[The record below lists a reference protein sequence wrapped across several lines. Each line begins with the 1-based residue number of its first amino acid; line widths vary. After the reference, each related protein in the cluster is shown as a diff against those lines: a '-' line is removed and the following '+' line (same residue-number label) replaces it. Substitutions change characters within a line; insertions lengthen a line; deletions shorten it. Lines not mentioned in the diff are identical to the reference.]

1 MSKRHGILMRVR
13 AKVRALLPEHWRGAA
28 GERFRQT
35 AATISEYSQE
45 HVRVRERMEEAPDV
59 IWDSLKERSS
69 RTLVNAAEEEGKR
82 IASELARQTLT
93 DKTRQER
100 ATAERLEAEARISKI
115 TEIQARLTFVER
127 LQGVGVVPVW
137 DIQGNMMFIKA
148 PDSYDWDGLK
158 NRLLIGTDV
167 SVPPNAS
174 SSRLRI

>member
-115 TEIQARLTFVER
+115 SEIQA
-127 LQGVGVVPVW
+127 
-137 DIQGNMMFIKA
+137 
-148 PDSYDWDGLK
+148 
-158 NRLLIGTDV
+158 
-167 SVPPNAS
+167 
-174 SSRLRI
+174 